1 MSISLIFPK
10 KEEVC
15 QLESYSLIERKG
27 FIYSEDGKSLRRKS
41 VRMLKE
47 GSVFNREIV
56 GEIVNVTPSIFKEHK
71 VYRNGSAF
79 LIPIREG
86 VE

>member
-1 MSISLIFPK
+1 
-10 KEEVC
+10 
-15 QLESYSLIERKG
+15 
-27 FIYSEDGKSLRRKS
+27 
-41 VRMLKE
+41 MLKE